1 MARPVIFIN
10 QTRCAECDKEM
21 EPRKHKKPFKKLRP
35 ECKSKAHQGNAELKK
50 VFQDLK
56 KRNAK
61 MTNEE
66 LGISNK
72 SFKNNVKN
80 DDTIF
85 RKQKW

>member
-1 MARPVIFIN
+1 M
-10 QTRCAECDKEM
+10 
-21 EPRKHKKPFKKLRP
+21 
-35 ECKSKAHQGNAELKK
+35 
-50 VFQDLK
+50 FQDLK